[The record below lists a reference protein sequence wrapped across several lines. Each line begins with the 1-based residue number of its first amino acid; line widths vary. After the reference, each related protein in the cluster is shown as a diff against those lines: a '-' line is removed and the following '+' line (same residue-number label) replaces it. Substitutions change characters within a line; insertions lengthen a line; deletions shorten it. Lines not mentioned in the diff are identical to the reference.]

1 MIRTTS
7 SFLVALLAAWLMFGT
22 APAAA
27 ADLAPAADPVL
38 AAGPAAV
45 ADPGAAADLAPAADP
60 VVPAGSGLQVIPLA
74 QYQLLSLESQT
85 VHSPGAGVIVADES
99 LFLVGLYSH
108 HLFQKKLECD
118 YPDTYH
124 SIELMADGQRDRHR
138 YLGFFK
144 SESDRPVV
152 GGIRTFQ
159 AAAVYGYEVVQ
170 QPHFSL
176 VLGGGLAVSDFGI
189 ETPGG
194 DPWPLIPVPLIRA
207 AWESRLLT
215 ANLDF
220 ITGPN
225 LGLVLA
231 PQSRLRA
238 TLDARVDQLRD
249 ERDLLFEA
257 ALVYRFFTPEHPMGD
272 LAGVAVGIKSEAY
285 EFALEAKDESLE
297 LHSYA
302 LFGTVD
308 LTLLKLSGGY
318 AFDSRVRYRE
328 SVTESAGE
336 GWFISVS
343 ALYPLGGSH
352 NGR

>member
-1 MIRTTS
+1 MNRTTRY
-7 SFLVALLAAWLMFGT
+7 FLIALLAAPFIFWTG
-22 APAAA
+22 PALA
-27 ADLAPAADPVL
+27 AD
-38 AAGPAAV
+38 
-45 ADPGAAADLAPAADP
+45 
-60 VVPAGSGLQVIPLA
+60 SGLQVIPLA

-85 VHSPGAGVIVADES
+85 VHSPGTGVVVVGEE
-99 LFLVGLYSH
+99 LVLVGLYSRH
-108 HLFQKKLECD
+108 WFGQDLDFD

-124 SIELMADGQRDRHR
+124 SIELMADGRNDRHR

-144 SESDRPVV
+144 SESDRPVA
-152 GGIRTFQ
+152 GGLRTFQ

-170 QPHFSL
+170 QPRFSL

-189 ETPGG
+189 ETAGG
-194 DPWPLIPVPLIRA
+194 NPWALLPVPLIRA
-207 AWESRLLT
+207 AWESTLLN

-225 LGLVLA
+225 VSLTLA

-238 TLDARVDQLRD
+238 TVDARIDQLRD
-249 ERDLLFEA
+249 ERDLLFEG
-257 ALVYRFFTPEHPMGD
+257 ALIYRFFTPDHPVGD
-272 LAGVAVGIKSEAY
+272 LAGVAVGIRSDTF
-285 EFALEAKDESLE
+285 EFARESADESIE
-297 LHSYA
+297 LHYYA
-302 LFGTVD
+302 LFSTVD
-308 LTLLKLSGGY
+308 LTLLQLSGGY

-328 SVTESAGE
+328 RTNESAGD